1 MKQLLLIL
9 LCAIPFF
16 VGAQQI
22 ERTLVNGKITAPE
35 GESVDGINIYNT
47 SSQKGTVTDEEG
59 LFTIEVAKNDR
70 VQVTSIQYQSFTIIV
85 DEGIISSKSM
95 KVYLNPAVNQL
106 AEVIVRPYDLTG
118 NIKVDVGKIKTVD
131 LDTEWALDYKAWEFE
146 YGFVDDGQT
155 AIRGNKAEE
164 AYYNGQKQ
172 NGANII
178 GGVGLLAR
186 LIFGKPDKR
195 KTPKTE
201 EEKLALATNLT
212 QRFSP
217 RYIESF
223 FGIPQSKAADFIN
236 FLEDK
241 GIETS
246 LLKSENELELLD
258 FMFARADAFK
268 KQMD

>member
-1 MKQLLLIL
+1 MKKQLLLIL
-9 LCAIPFF
+9 FFLPFF
-16 VGAQQI
+16 TIAQQI
-22 ERTLVNGKITAPE
+22 ERTLVNGKITAPQ
-35 GESVDGINIYNT
+35 GESVEGINIYNV
-47 SSQKGTVTDEEG
+47 SSQQGTVTDKEG
-59 LFTIEVAKNDR
+59 LFSIEVAKNDR
-70 VQVTSIQYQSFTIIV
+70 VQVTSIQYQSFTIII

-118 NIKVDVGKIKTVD
+118 NIRVDVGKIKTVD

-155 AIRGNKAEE
+155 SIRGNVAEDV
-164 AYYNGQKQ
+164 YYNSQ
-172 NGANII
+172 NQTGANIL

-217 RYIESF
+217 KYIESF
-223 FGIPQSKAADFIN
+223 FGIPESRAADFIN

-258 FMFARADAFK
+258 FMFARAAAFK

>member
-1 MKQLLLIL
+1 MKKQLLYLLFLLPSLLI
-9 LCAIPFF
+9 
-16 VGAQQI
+16 AQQI
-22 ERTLVNGKITAPE
+22 ERTAVNGKITAPQ
-35 GESVDGINIYNT
+35 GEDVEGINIYNV
-47 SSQKGTVTDEEG
+47 SSQKGTVTDKVG
-59 LFTIEVAKNDR
+59 FFTIEVAENDR

-85 DEGIISSKSM
+85 DEGVITSKNM
-95 KVYLNPAVNQL
+95 AVYLNPAVNQL

-118 NIKVDVGKIKTVD
+118 NIKVDIGKIKTVD

-155 AIRGNKAEE
+155 AIRGNRAEE

-186 LIFGKPDKR
+186 LIFGKPDKN
-195 KTPKTE
+195 KTPKTQ
-201 EEKLALATNLT
+201 EEKIALATNLS

-223 FGIPQSKAADFIN
+223 FGIPESKAPDFIN

-241 GIETS
+241 GIDTR
-246 LLKSENELELLD
+246 LLKPENELELLD